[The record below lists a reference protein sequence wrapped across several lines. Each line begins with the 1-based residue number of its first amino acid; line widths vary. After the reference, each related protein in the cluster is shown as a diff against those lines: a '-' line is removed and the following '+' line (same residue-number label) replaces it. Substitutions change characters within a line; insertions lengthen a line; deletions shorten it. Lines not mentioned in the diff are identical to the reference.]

1 MRHPLKSSRSF
12 LLIAFGVFA
21 LSFNQGIDSSVS
33 NNFFRQELGI
43 GGAQMGYY
51 TAARELV
58 GFLMVAVAAITV
70 SFSVSKV
77 AGVALLLTAV
87 GFSSYSQVNS
97 FTQLLPVAMI
107 GSLGFH
113 TWMQVYVVLGLSL
126 ADEGYEGRILG
137 KLSSIGSIGTL
148 LSMAVTFVIVN
159 IIGMRAMFLVSALFM
174 VPAGIGLL
182 SIPRNPRL
190 VRQQGFVMK
199 RRYGLYYLLN
209 FLDGCRAQIAMTFA
223 LFTLVDV
230 YHVGVQSI
238 TLLLIANAIVSWI
251 AAPIFGSWIDR
262 IGEKPILTLCYSISA
277 PVFLAFAFIPNAVVL
292 AVMYIFYQVFG
303 LGMMARNTY
312 LKKIADP
319 ADVAPSLAMGVSMM
333 HVAAV
338 IVPITGS
345 LLWQAFGYQVVF
357 LLGFAFIV
365 LSMAATQFIQVPKLI
380 PATAGSGGE

>member
-1 MRHPLKSSRSF
+1 VKWTRSF
-12 LLIAFGVFA
+12 ALIALGVFA

-58 GFLMVAVAAITV
+58 GFMMVLVAAVTV

-77 AGVALLLTAV
+77 AGAALLVTAL
-87 GFSSYSQVNS
+87 GFASYGQVHNFS
-97 FTQLLPVAMI
+97 QLLLVAMI

-126 ADEGYEGRILG
+126 ADEGYEGRVLG
-137 KLSSIGSIGTL
+137 KLSSVGSVGTL
-148 LSMAVTFVIVN
+148 LSMIITLLIVKVV
-159 IIGMRAMFLVSALFM
+159 GMREMYIVSALFLI
-174 VPAGIGLL
+174 PAGLGLL
-182 SIPRNPRL
+182 TIPRHPRL

-199 RRYGLYYLLN
+199 RRYWLYYLLN

-230 YHVGVQSI
+230 YHVDVQSI
-238 TLLLIANAIVSWI
+238 TLLLIANAIVSWW
-251 AAPIFGSWIDR
+251 AAPIFGAWIDR
-262 IGEKPILTLCYSISA
+262 IGEKPILILCYGVSA
-277 PVFLAFAFIPNAVVL
+277 PVFLAFAFIPSAAVL
-292 AVMYIFYQVFG
+292 AIMYIFYQVFG

-319 ADVAPSLAMGVSMM
+319 ADVSPSLAMGVSMM
-333 HVAAV
+333 HFAAV

-345 LLWQAFGYQVVF
+345 LLWQIFGYQVVF
-357 LLGFAFIV
+357 LLGFVFIM
-365 LSMAATQFIQVPKLI
+365 LSIFVTQFIQVPQMA
-380 PATAGSGGE
+380 PAALATPGGK